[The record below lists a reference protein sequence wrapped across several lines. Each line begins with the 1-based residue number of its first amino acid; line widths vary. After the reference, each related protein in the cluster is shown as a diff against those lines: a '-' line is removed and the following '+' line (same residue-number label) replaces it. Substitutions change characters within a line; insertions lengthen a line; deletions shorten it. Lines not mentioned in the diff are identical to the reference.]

1 MMAAFQT
8 LPLFSADASRAMCK
22 YYIMGVVNSSS
33 LMGLGQN
40 AKFFGFTSTVCGMV
54 FVVIIACSL

>member
-8 LPLFSADASRAMCK
+8 LPLFSTDASRAMCK
-22 YYIMGVVNSSS
+22 YYIMGVVNSS

-40 AKFFGFTSTVCGMV
+40 VKFFGLTSTVCGMV
-54 FVVIIACSL
+54 FVVIACSL